1 MKSGVPRQIL
11 SSIWKALK
19 EFPVVLILIVFFA
32 AFSVLFP
39 DRFLSQLNFAAM
51 MRQFVTLM
59 LFAVGPSM
67 VMTMGSLDL
76 TYVGIWMLGGALL
89 WFLFP
94 VLGIAAILVVPL
106 LGVVTGFMVGVIQ
119 ARAKIPSFIL
129 TLSIMFTY
137 WGLTALISGGYP
149 RTVQGLGFITAK
161 LIPVIPTA
169 LLWALPILAAAIYV
183 IKCTR
188 FGTYLYALGSNEEGA
203 HLAGINVLKYKI
215 MAFTVSG
222 LFTGIGSMILFQHM
236 GGSVA
241 VEMNL
246 NTMNWPLVAII
257 LGGTPLMGGSGG
269 PQRTILGAL
278 TLTVLVRGLNV
289 AMLKP
294 EAIQLL
300 VGLMLIASIL
310 VGSRSA
316 NKGGVEVS

>member
-1 MKSGVPRQIL
+1 MKNQFIKKFF
-11 SSIWKALK
+11 SSIWKMLK
-19 EFPVVLILIVFFA
+19 DFPVVLILILFFIG
-32 AFSVLFP
+32 FSVLFP
-39 DRFLSQLNFAAM
+39 DRFLSKMNFSSM

-59 LFAVGPSM
+59 LFGIGPSM

-76 TYVGIWMLGGALL
+76 TYVGIWMLGGALVWL
-89 WFLFP
+89 LFP
-94 VLGIAAILVVPL
+94 VFGLAAILVVPL

-119 ARAKIPSFIL
+119 AKAKIPSFIL

-137 WGLTALISGGYP
+137 WGLTALISGGSP
-149 RTVQGLGFITAK
+149 RSVQGFEFITAK

-169 LLWALPILAAAIYV
+169 LLWTIPVLAASIYV
-183 IKCTR
+183 TKYTR

-215 MAFTVSG
+215 LAFTVSG
-222 LFTGIGSMILFQHM
+222 LFIGIGSMILFQHM

-278 TLTVLVRGLNV
+278 TLTLLVRGLNV

-316 NKGGVEVS
+316 NKGGLEVS

>member
-1 MKSGVPRQIL
+1 MKNLALKQIL
-11 SSIWKALK
+11 SSIWKMLR
-19 EFPVVLILIVFFA
+19 EFPVVFILFLFFA
-32 AFSVLFP
+32 AFSILFP
-39 DRFLSQLNFAAM
+39 DRFLSPMNFSSM

-76 TYVGIWMLGGALL
+76 TYVGIWMLGGALVWL
-89 WFLFP
+89 LTP
-94 VLGIAAILVVPL
+94 VVGLAAILVVPL

-149 RTVQGLGFITAK
+149 RTVQGFQFITAK
-161 LIPVIPTA
+161 LIPGIPTA
-169 LLWALPILAAAIYV
+169 LLWTIPVLVAAIYL
-183 IKCTR
+183 IKGTR

-203 HLAGINVLKYKI
+203 HLAGINVLKYKVL
-215 MAFTVSG
+215 AFTVSG
-222 LFTGIGSMILFQHM
+222 LFIGIGSMILFQHM

-278 TLTVLVRGLNV
+278 TLTLLVRGLNV

-310 VGSRSA
+310 VGSRSS

>member
-1 MKSGVPRQIL
+1 MKKLDPKQIL
-11 SSIWKALK
+11 SSIWKMLK
-19 EFPVVLILIVFFA
+19 DFPVVLIMILFFIG
-32 AFSVLFP
+32 FSVLYP
-39 DRFLSQLNFAAM
+39 DRFLSPMNLSSM

-59 LFAVGPSM
+59 LFAIGPSM

-76 TYVGIWMLGGALL
+76 TYVGIWMLGGALV
-89 WFLFP
+89 WFLTP
-94 VLGIAAILVVPL
+94 VLGLAAILVVPL
-106 LGVVTGFMVGVIQ
+106 LGVVTGFLVGVIQ
-119 ARAKIPSFIL
+119 AKAKIPSFIL

-137 WGLTALISGGYP
+137 WGLTALISGGSP
-149 RTVQGLGFITAK
+149 RSVQIFGFITAK
-161 LIPVIPTA
+161 LIPGIPTA
-169 LLWALPILAAAIYV
+169 FLWTIPILVAAIYL
-183 IKCTR
+183 IKSTR
-188 FGTYLYALGSNEEGA
+188 FGTYLYSLGSNEEGA

-215 MAFTVSG
+215 LAFTVSG

-278 TLTVLVRGLNV
+278 TLTLLVRGLNV